1 MNYNFILQI
10 CLMVGFGG
18 MVYIIARGTPR
29 IDDRLEEKGK
39 NKLDRWFSKIPIEK
53 IDITLSNLLEKFL
66 RRLRVCLLRMDNFL
80 AGRLNKI
87 KSATQLNNKKS
98 DLLQAIASKKTEEN
112 DKTKAQIEEVKE
124 EFKKEDA
131 EF

>member
-1 MNYNFILQI
+1 MYNFILQI
-10 CLMVGFGG
+10 CSMVGFGG
-18 MVYIIARGTPR
+18 MVYMIARGTPR
-29 IDDRLEEKGK
+29 IDDRLEEKEK
-39 NKLDRWFSKIPIEK
+39 SKLDRWFSKIPIEK
-53 IDITLSNLLEKFL
+53 IDITLSNFLEKFL
-66 RRLRVCLLRMDNFL
+66 RRLRVYLLRMDNFL

-124 EFKKEDA
+124 EFKKEDI